1 VSVTALPSH
10 VQELADRVATGHGVE
25 VLELDLRGQGR
36 GRVLRVVL
44 DAEEPVEADVVEL
57 VSKDLSRALDEAD
70 PVAGRYTLEV
80 STPGL
85 SRPLHT
91 RRDFR
96 RQRGHEVSIVRSTAP
111 HAGSTGEGRTV
122 AARAERAGDPATPDA
137 GAADPAAGEG
147 DPDDGT
153 SSIRGV
159 VVDADD
165 QAVVLEVEG
174 SQVAVPLSEV
184 VRGKVVLPW

>member
-10 VQELADRVATGHGVE
+10 VQELADRVASGHGVE
-25 VLELDLRGQGR
+25 VLELALRGQGR
-36 GRVLRVVL
+36 GRVLSVVL

-57 VSKDLSRALDEAD
+57 VSKDLSRALDEDD
-70 PVAGRYTLEV
+70 PVAGSYTLEV

-85 SRPLHT
+85 TRPLHT

-96 RQRGHEVSIVRSTAP
+96 RQRGHKVTIVR
-111 HAGSTGEGRTV
+111 AGSPG
-122 AARAERAGDPATPDA
+122 P
-137 GAADPAAGEG
+137 
-147 DPDDGT
+147 GT

-165 QAVVLEVEG
+165 EAVVLDVDG
-174 SQVAVPLSEV
+174 ARVRVPLSEV

>member
-10 VQELADRVATGHGVE
+10 VQELAVRVAAGHGVE

-36 GRVLRVVL
+36 GRVLSVVL

-91 RRDFR
+91 GRDFR
-96 RQRGHEVSIVRSTAP
+96 RQRGHEVSVLR
-111 HAGSTGEGRTV
+111 
-122 AARAERAGDPATPDA
+122 D
-137 GAADPAAGEG
+137 GA
-147 DPDDGT
+147 PDDAAVQ
-153 SSIRGV
+153 GV

-165 QAVVLEVEG
+165 EAVVLEVDG
-174 SQVAVPLSEV
+174 GQVRVPLSEV

>member
-10 VQELADRVATGHGVE
+10 VQELADRVAGGHGVE
-25 VLELDLRGQGR
+25 VLELNLRGQGR
-36 GRVLRVVL
+36 GRVLSVVL

-70 PVAGRYTLEV
+70 PVAGSYTLEV

-96 RQRGHEVSIVRSTAP
+96 RQQGHEVSILRATAD
-111 HAGSTGEGRTV
+111 
-122 AARAERAGDPATPDA
+122 GDPGP
-137 GAADPAAGEG
+137 
-147 DPDDGT
+147 GT
-153 SSIRGV
+153 SIQGT

-165 QAVVLEVEG
+165 EAVVLEVDGE
-174 SQVAVPLSEV
+174 QVRVPLSEV

>member
-1 VSVTALPSH
+1 MTALPSH
-10 VQELADRVATGHGVE
+10 VQELADRVATHHGVE
-25 VLELDLRGQGR
+25 VLELGLRGQGR
-36 GRVLRVVL
+36 GRVLSVVL
-44 DAEEPVEADVVEL
+44 DAEEPVEADVVEE

-70 PVAGRYTLEV
+70 PVAGSYTLEV

-96 RQRGHEVSIVRSTAP
+96 RQRGHEVSIVRAAA
-111 HAGSTGEGRTV
+111 AGAGN
-122 AARAERAGDPATPDA
+122 GDPEPR
-137 GAADPAAGEG
+137 
-147 DPDDGT
+147 T
-153 SSIRGV
+153 STLQGV

-165 QAVVLEVEG
+165 EAVLLEVG
-174 SQVAVPLSEV
+174 GGQVRVPLSEV

>member
-25 VLELDLRGQGR
+25 VLELALRGQGR
-36 GRVLRVVL
+36 GRVLSVVL

-57 VSKDLSRALDEAD
+57 VSKDLSRALDQDD
-70 PVAGRYTLEV
+70 PVAGSYTLEV

-91 RRDFR
+91 GRDFR
-96 RQRGHEVSIVRSTAP
+96 RQRGHEVSVVRGGSPDTAEGAP
-111 HAGSTGEGRTV
+111 GE
-122 AARAERAGDPATPDA
+122 TPVQ
-137 GAADPAAGEG
+137 
-147 DPDDGT
+147 
-153 SSIRGV
+153 GV

-165 QAVVLEVEG
+165 EAVTLEVDG
-174 SQVAVPLSEV
+174 SRVSIPLSEV
-184 VRGKVVLPW
+184 VQGKVVLPW

>member
-57 VSKDLSRALDEAD
+57 VSKDLSRALDQDD
-70 PVAGRYTLEV
+70 PVAGSYTLEV

-85 SRPLHT
+85 SRPLQT

-96 RQRGHEVSIVRSTAP
+96 RQRGHEVSIVRGGSADTAEGVP
-111 HAGSTGEGRTV
+111 GE
-122 AARAERAGDPATPDA
+122 TPVQ
-137 GAADPAAGEG
+137 
-147 DPDDGT
+147 
-153 SSIRGV
+153 GV

-165 QAVVLEVEG
+165 EAVTLEVDG
-174 SQVAVPLSEV
+174 SQVRIPLSEV
-184 VRGKVVLPW
+184 VQGKVVLPW

>member
-1 VSVTALPSH
+1 MTALPSH
-10 VQELADRVATGHGVE
+10 VQELADRVAIGHGVE

-57 VSKDLSRALDEAD
+57 VSKELSRALDEAD
-70 PVAGRYTLEV
+70 PVTGSYTLEV

-96 RQRGHEVSIVRSTAP
+96 RQRGHEVAIVRD
-111 HAGSTGEGRTV
+111 G
-122 AARAERAGDPATPDA
+122 
-137 GAADPAAGEG
+137 GAADPEKAG
-147 DPDDGT
+147 DAT
-153 SSIRGV
+153 SVQGV

-165 QAVVLEVEG
+165 EAVVLEVDG
-174 SQVAVPLSEV
+174 GQVRVPLSEV

>member
-25 VLELDLRGQGR
+25 VLELGLRGQGR
-36 GRVLRVVL
+36 GRVLSVVI

-57 VSKDLSRALDEAD
+57 VSKDLSRALDQDD
-70 PVAGRYTLEV
+70 PVAGSYTLEV

-85 SRPLHT
+85 SRPLQT

-96 RQRGHEVSIVRSTAP
+96 RQRGHQVSIVRGGS
-111 HAGSTGEGRTV
+111 AGIPEGTTGE
-122 AARAERAGDPATPDA
+122 TPVQ
-137 GAADPAAGEG
+137 
-147 DPDDGT
+147 
-153 SSIRGV
+153 GV

-165 QAVVLEVEG
+165 EAVTLEVDG
-174 SQVAVPLSEV
+174 SQVRIPLSEV
-184 VRGKVVLPW
+184 VQGKVVLPW

>member
-25 VLELDLRGQGR
+25 VLELTLRGQGR
-36 GRVLRVVL
+36 GRVLRVIL

-70 PVAGRYTLEV
+70 PVAGSYTLEV

-96 RQRGHEVSIVRSTAP
+96 RQRGHEVSIAR
-111 HAGSTGEGRTV
+111 AGSPDARDNGDTGE
-122 AARAERAGDPATPDA
+122 
-137 GAADPAAGEG
+137 
-147 DPDDGT
+147 DGT
-153 SSIRGV
+153 SAVQGV

-165 QAVVLEVEG
+165 EAVVLEVDG
-174 SQVAVPLSEV
+174 SQVRVPLSEV

>member
-25 VLELDLRGQGR
+25 VLELGLRGQGR
-36 GRVLRVVL
+36 GRVLSVII

-57 VSKDLSRALDEAD
+57 VSKDLSRALDQDD
-70 PVAGRYTLEV
+70 PVAGSYTLEV

-85 SRPLHT
+85 SRPLQT

-96 RQRGHEVSIVRSTAP
+96 RQRGHEVSIVRR
-111 HAGSTGEGRTV
+111 GSADTPEDTTGE
-122 AARAERAGDPATPDA
+122 TPV
-137 GAADPAAGEG
+137 
-147 DPDDGT
+147 
-153 SSIRGV
+153 RGV

-165 QAVVLEVEG
+165 DAVTLEVDG
-174 SQVAVPLSEV
+174 SQVRIPLSEV
-184 VRGKVVLPW
+184 VQGKVVLPW

>member
-10 VQELADRVATGHGVE
+10 VQELADRVAADHGVE
-25 VLELDLRGQGR
+25 VLELGLRGQGR
-36 GRVLRVVL
+36 GRVLNVVL
-44 DAEEPVEADVVEL
+44 DAEEPVEADVVEE
-57 VSKDLSRALDEAD
+57 VSKDLSRALDLAD
-70 PVAGRYTLEV
+70 PVAGSYTLEV

-96 RQRGHEVSIVRSTAP
+96 RQRGHQVAVVRREAP
-111 HAGSTGEGRTV
+111 SSGT
-122 AARAERAGDPATPDA
+122 AGDPED
-137 GAADPAAGEG
+137 
-147 DPDDGT
+147 T
-153 SSIRGV
+153 SSVQGV

-165 QAVVLEVEG
+165 EVVVLDVDG
-174 SQVAVPLSEV
+174 SQVRVPLSEV

>member
-1 VSVTALPSH
+1 VTALPSH

-25 VLELDLRGQGR
+25 VLELALRGQGR
-36 GRVLRVVL
+36 GRVLSVVL

-70 PVAGRYTLEV
+70 PVPGRYTLEV

-85 SRPLHT
+85 TRPLHT

-96 RQRGHEVSIVRSTAP
+96 RQRGHEVAIVV
-111 HAGSTGEGRTV
+111 AGPSV
-122 AARAERAGDPATPDA
+122 AGTTDGGGTAGDPEEPTP
-137 GAADPAAGEG
+137 
-147 DPDDGT
+147 
-153 SSIRGV
+153 SVRGV

-165 QAVVLEVEG
+165 QAVVLEVDG
-174 SQVAVPLSEV
+174 GQVRVPLSEV

>member
-10 VQELADRVATGHGVE
+10 VQELADRVASGHGVE

-36 GRVLRVVL
+36 GRVLRVIL

-57 VSKDLSRALDEAD
+57 VSKDLSRALDQAD
-70 PVAGRYTLEV
+70 PVPGSYTLEV

-96 RQRGHEVSIVRSTAP
+96 RQRGHEVSIIL
-111 HAGSTGEGRTV
+111 AGPTEG
-122 AARAERAGDPATPDA
+122 
-137 GAADPAAGEG
+137 AGE
-147 DPDDGT
+147 
-153 SSIRGV
+153 SVQGV
-159 VVDADD
+159 VIDADD
-165 QAVVLEVEG
+165 EAVVLEVDG
-174 SQVAVPLSEV
+174 GQVRVPLSEV
-184 VRGKVVLPW
+184 ARGKVVLPW

>member
-10 VQELADRVATGHGVE
+10 VQELADRVASGHGVE

-36 GRVLRVVL
+36 GQVLRVIL

-57 VSKDLSRALDEAD
+57 VSKDLSRALDQAD
-70 PVAGRYTLEV
+70 PVPGSYTLEV

-96 RQRGHEVSIVRSTAP
+96 RQRGHEVSIIL
-111 HAGSTGEGRTV
+111 AGPAEG
-122 AARAERAGDPATPDA
+122 
-137 GAADPAAGEG
+137 AGE
-147 DPDDGT
+147 
-153 SSIRGV
+153 SVQGV
-159 VVDADD
+159 VIDADD
-165 QAVVLEVEG
+165 EAVVLEVDG
-174 SQVAVPLSEV
+174 GQVRVPLSEV
-184 VRGKVVLPW
+184 ARGKVVLPW

>member
-25 VLELDLRGQGR
+25 VLELALRGQGR
-36 GRVLRVVL
+36 GRVLSVVL

-96 RQRGHEVSIVRSTAP
+96 RQRGHEVAIVRSGAP
-111 HAGSTGEGRTV
+111 ASQGAGDTDQ
-122 AARAERAGDPATPDA
+122 AERAAHTGRPERPAEA
-137 GAADPAAGEG
+137 GGPAEGEG
-147 DPDDGT
+147 AGT
-153 SSIRGV
+153 SSIRGL

-165 QAVVLEVEG
+165 QAVVLDVGG
-174 SQVAVPLSEV
+174 SQVRVPLSEV
-184 VRGKVVLPW
+184 VHGKVVLPW

>member
-1 VSVTALPSH
+1 MTALPSH
-10 VQELADRVATGHGVE
+10 VQELADRVASGHGVE

-36 GRVLRVVL
+36 GRVLSVVL

-57 VSKDLSRALDEAD
+57 VSKELSRALDEAD

-96 RQRGHEVSIVRSTAP
+96 RQRGHEVSIVR
-111 HAGSTGEGRTV
+111 AGPEQAGGGGEGLEGGPWASG
-122 AARAERAGDPATPDA
+122 AAGAATGGDPATA
-137 GAADPAAGEG
+137 
-147 DPDDGT
+147 
-153 SSIRGV
+153 SIQGM

-165 QAVVLEVEG
+165 EAVVLEVGGE
-174 SQVAVPLSEV
+174 QVRVPLSEV

>member
-1 VSVTALPSH
+1 
-10 VQELADRVATGHGVE
+10 
-25 VLELDLRGQGR
+25 
-36 GRVLRVVL
+36 VLRVVL

-70 PVAGRYTLEV
+70 PVAGSYTLEV

-85 SRPLHT
+85 ARPLQT
-91 RRDFR
+91 GRDFR
-96 RQRGHEVSIVRSTAP
+96 RQRGHEVAIVRDRAP
-111 HAGSTGEGRTV
+111 GPEG
-122 AARAERAGDPATPDA
+122 
-137 GAADPAAGEG
+137 AD
-147 DPDDGT
+147 DPDGADN
-153 SSIRGV
+153 SSIQGV

-174 SQVAVPLSEV
+174 SQLRVPLSEV

>member
-10 VQELADRVATGHGVE
+10 VQELADRVASGHGVE

-36 GRVLRVVL
+36 GRVLRVIL

-57 VSKDLSRALDEAD
+57 VSKDLSRALDEDD
-70 PVAGRYTLEV
+70 PVAGSYTLEV

-85 SRPLHT
+85 TRPLHT

-96 RQRGHEVSIVRSTAP
+96 RQRGHEVTIIRTGSPGPGS
-111 HAGSTGEGRTV
+111 AGEADAARV
-122 AARAERAGDPATPDA
+122 AAAD
-137 GAADPAAGEG
+137 DPAAGPAGAE
-147 DPDDGT
+147 PGT

-165 QAVVLEVEG
+165 EAVVLDVDG
-174 SQVAVPLSEV
+174 ARVRVPLSEV

>member
-1 VSVTALPSH
+1 MTALPSH

-57 VSKDLSRALDEAD
+57 VSKDLSRALDQAD
-70 PVAGRYTLEV
+70 PVPGSYTLEV

-85 SRPLHT
+85 SRPLYT
-91 RRDFR
+91 SRDFR

-111 HAGSTGEGRTV
+111 HAGSAGEGRTV

-137 GAADPAAGEG
+137 GDGDRG
-147 DPDDGT
+147 DPTGP
-153 SSIRGV
+153 IQGV

-165 QAVVLEVEG
+165 EAVVLEVG
-174 SQVAVPLSEV
+174 GGQVRVPLSQV